1 VAAAAAGCTH
11 RGVRAGVYHA
21 SDDRYSIAIPGEP
34 WKRVS
39 MKGAD
44 LVLAYEERGA
54 SILASTLCGRYAEA
68 GLDILSRDL
77 FIDVG
82 RRKIIDQETVELP
95 AGKAARMEIEA
106 RLEET
111 SIRAEAYTLKRDPCI
126 YDFVYMSIPDH
137 FEENLPAFRA
147 MMQSLRFGTGEKE

>member
-1 VAAAAAGCTH
+1 VSG
-11 RGVRAGVYHA
+11 GVYHA
-21 SDDRYSIAIPGEP
+21 PDDRYSISLPGEP

-39 MKGAD
+39 MKGSD

-54 SILASTLCGRYAEA
+54 SILTSTLCGRYAQA
-68 GLDILSRDL
+68 GLDILSRNL
-77 FIDVG
+77 FIGLG
-82 RRKIIDQETVELP
+82 RRRMIDQETVGLP
-95 AGKAARMEIEA
+95 AGEAERLEIEA

-111 SIRAEAYTLKRDPCI
+111 WIRAEAYTLKRDPCI

-147 MMQSLRFGTGEKE
+147 MMQSLRLGTGEKE